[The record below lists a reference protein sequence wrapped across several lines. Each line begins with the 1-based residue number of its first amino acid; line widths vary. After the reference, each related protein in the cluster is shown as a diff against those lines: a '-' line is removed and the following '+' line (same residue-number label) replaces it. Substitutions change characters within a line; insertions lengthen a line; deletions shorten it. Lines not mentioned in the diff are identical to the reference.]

1 MIEKIFS
8 ELTEAYNVSGGMLN
22 LLYFKRFD
30 AADHMIGRSVD
41 HVESDASPLRSSLAN
56 NKTCRTCHC
65 HMKWTLKK
73 KDCCNEKYRMSN
85 IWLESHIM
93 PRKC

>member
-1 MIEKIFS
+1 
-8 ELTEAYNVSGGMLN
+8 VSGGMLN
-22 LLYFKRFD
+22 LVYFKRFD

-73 KDCCNEKYRMSN
+73 KIAVMKSTECQTSGLKVT
-85 IWLESHIM
+85 
-93 PRKC
+93 